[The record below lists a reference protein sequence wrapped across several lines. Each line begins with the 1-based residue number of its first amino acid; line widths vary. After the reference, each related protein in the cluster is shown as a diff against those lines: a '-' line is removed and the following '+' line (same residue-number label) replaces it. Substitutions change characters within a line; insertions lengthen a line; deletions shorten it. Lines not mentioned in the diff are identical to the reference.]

1 VGSPRRIYSS
11 EIERQASGERLDI
24 DKSKGSPPNLDI
36 VTAETITTVDTSAED
51 EPALVFDDEGPFIAS
66 VNELKKQAMGR
77 RSRRSSI
84 LQERLFRQSSSN
96 LRSSSNLVEESEQQS
111 NPLTESPAEQ
121 LQIAQQLLE
130 AHRNHVDKIMET
142 LRMEMDALK
151 EFEQLVI
158 DESKPTRPT
167 DEEVLDYFESIGL
180 CLDQRTASGK
190 ELQREMDR
198 ISKGVS

>member
-1 VGSPRRIYSS
+1 
-11 EIERQASGERLDI
+11 
-24 DKSKGSPPNLDI
+24 
-36 VTAETITTVDTSAED
+36 
-51 EPALVFDDEGPFIAS
+51 
-66 VNELKKQAMGR
+66 
-77 RSRRSSI
+77 
-84 LQERLFRQSSSN
+84 
-96 LRSSSNLVEESEQQS
+96 VEELEESA
-111 NPLTESPAEQ
+111 NPVTDSAPAEQ

-130 AHRNHVDKIMET
+130 AHRTHVDKIMET

-167 DEEVLDYFESIGL
+167 EEDVLDYFESVGL

-198 ISKGVS
+198 ISKGAC

>member
-1 VGSPRRIYSS
+1 VGSPRRIFSS
-11 EIERQASGERLDI
+11 EIERQANGEHLDI
-24 DKSKGSPPNLDI
+24 DKCKGSPPNLDI
-36 VTAETITTVDTSAED
+36 VTAETITTVDTSAEE

-96 LRSSSNLVEESEQQS
+96 LRSSSNLVEESEQS
-111 NPLTESPAEQ
+111 NPATESPAEQ
-121 LQIAQQLLE
+121 LQIAQKLLE

-167 DEEVLDYFESIGL
+167 EEEVLDYFESIGL

-198 ISKGVS
+198 ICKGVS